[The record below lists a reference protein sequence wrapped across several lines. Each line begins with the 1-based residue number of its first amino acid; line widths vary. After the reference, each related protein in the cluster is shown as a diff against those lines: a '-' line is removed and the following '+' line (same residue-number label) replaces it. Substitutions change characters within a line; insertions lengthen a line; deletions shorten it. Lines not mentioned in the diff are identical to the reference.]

1 MFNLFLAYFI
11 QKDISISKSES
22 NHDHKNN
29 LKLIPENKSKS
40 KSKSKEI
47 ILSPREFMKLHWG
60 WTI

>member
-1 MFNLFLAYFI
+1 MFNSFIAYFI
-11 QKDISISKSES
+11 QKNKYESES

-40 KSKSKEI
+40 KSKEI
-47 ILSPREFMKLHWG
+47 ILSPRGFMKFHWG